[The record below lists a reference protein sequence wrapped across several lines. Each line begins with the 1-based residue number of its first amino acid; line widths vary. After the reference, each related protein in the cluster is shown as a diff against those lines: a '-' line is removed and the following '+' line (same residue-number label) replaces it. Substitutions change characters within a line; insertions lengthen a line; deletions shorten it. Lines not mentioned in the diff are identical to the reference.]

1 MSDTEAIQ
9 TPKKTK
15 TPRSQE
21 QLLVLAEAR
30 KKAYAVRAENAEL
43 RKQEKEMEKELKAQE
58 KADRVAK
65 VKAHQEAK
73 KKPKKAPPQEE
84 LKIETDFVEDSS
96 EEEEEIIVKK
106 RPKTPAKKPKKPKKT
121 RVVYETDSEE
131 ELQEEPPRPRVNSL
145 PPAPTPQQIL
155 RRRLYSQ
162 MFSM

>member
-73 KKPKKAPPQEE
+73 KKPQAKAPQEE

-96 EEEEEIIVKK
+96 EEEEIIVKK
-106 RPKTPAKKPKKPKKT
+106 RPKAKKKVKKT

-131 ELQEEPPRPRVNSL
+131 ELHEEPPRPRVNSL

>member
-73 KKPKKAPPQEE
+73 KKPPKAPPQEE
-84 LKIETDFVEDSS
+84 LKIETDFVEESS

-106 RPKTPAKKPKKPKKT
+106 RPKAPAKKKKPKKT

-131 ELQEEPPRPRVNSL
+131 EVPEPPRPRVNSL